1 MRSMTYTGSG
11 DGAQCLIQ
19 EASILWERQS
29 PQVDPHTPPEI
40 LEFRYSEPLTA
51 CASCHYKHTIKT

>member
-1 MRSMTYTGSG
+1 MPSMTYTGSG
-11 DGAQCLIQ
+11 EGTQCLMQ
-19 EASILWERQS
+19 EASILWEGLS

-40 LEFRYSEPLTA
+40 LEFIYSEPLTA